1 MKKLITT
8 SGIAFEIDWAA
19 PVGITENIVFLAK
32 IHGSD
37 IDTIHN
43 TFKLPSETETL
54 RKVIDDDTDDLETE
68 TEIETYT
75 GYTRYFGFSVE
86 TDGDVIVT
94 LKKDLGA

>member
-1 MKKLITT
+1 MKKLITN

-19 PVGITENIVFLAK
+19 PVSITENIVFLAK

-43 TFKLPSETETL
+43 TFKLPSETEIL
-54 RKVIDDDTDDLETE
+54 KKVIDDDADGIKTE

>member
-1 MKKLITT
+1 MKKIITNG
-8 SGIAFEIDWAA
+8 GIVFEIDWAA
-19 PVGITENIVFLAK
+19 PVDITENIVFLVK

-43 TFKLPSETETL
+43 TFKQPEETKII
-54 RKVIDDDTDDLETE
+54 RKVITDDTDGISTE

-86 TDGDVIVT
+86 SDGDVIVT

>member
-1 MKKLITT
+1 MKKLITN
-8 SGIAFEIDWAA
+8 SGITFEIDWAA
-19 PVGITENIVFLAK
+19 PVSITENIVFLAK

-43 TFKLPSETETL
+43 TFKLPSEMQTL
-54 RKVIDDDTDDLETE
+54 RKVVDDDTDGIVTE

-86 TDGDVIVT
+86 SDGDVIVT